1 MADICLVSITKVRGG
16 LLWLLSAWSMS
27 LKSAEGHFVTLS
39 LVNGTKG
46 RGSILTKLRRGL
58 LWLLT
63 ARSVSLKCAEVSCG
77 LLPAWSMA
85 LKGAE
90 HY

>member
-1 MADICLVSITKVRGG
+1 MAAPCLVNCTKVRGALLTKVRGG
-16 LLWLLSAWSMS
+16 LVAPIC
-27 LKSAEGHFVTLS
+27 
-39 LVNGTKG
+39 LVNSTKG
-46 RGSILTKLRRGL
+46 RGSILTKLRGGL